1 MSASG
6 RNQTLV
12 KGKYASYRISGG
24 EKLKK
29 PDLGQTLGI
38 LANVGVLLGILLLVY
53 ELAQNRQ
60 MMRAQTRTQIATEI
74 VGLLGDINPQFAS
87 VFRRGISGEELTP
100 DEEIQFRYRQLTVF
114 RYFENVHYQYRQ
126 GLYDEVEFS
135 AQKEA

>member
-1 MSASG
+1 M
-6 RNQTLV
+6 
-12 KGKYASYRISGG
+12 
-24 EKLKK
+24 
-29 PDLGQTLGI
+29 
-38 LANVGVLLGILLLVY
+38 Y

-74 VGLLGDINPQFAS
+74 VGLLDDISINPQFAS

-135 AQKEA
+135 AQKEAWKGTMRWERVTKAWCNYRMTVSAEFRAEMDSLLTIYTC